1 MPKQIAKQ
9 EVNSFVGGFI
19 TEASPLNY
27 PPNASIDEENF
38 DLFTDGTRG
47 RRKGIDWENEHTLIN
62 AGVSVSALK
71 DSAYNTFKWTSPG
84 GDSSKEILVV
94 QVAKKLFF
102 FLLNES
108 RLSSEGYLG
117 SLTIPVLSSNTR
129 FSFAAVE
136 GILTIAAGEE
146 SIYTVEYDGTTFSQN
161 SYRLFVRDL
170 WGVYINESQNKSF
183 RPKEPSEFHIYNL
196 RNQGWALPRRAR
208 SFTMDTYEV
217 VDKTAPE
224 AGEILPSGIDYGRKI
239 INIVHKPDRT
249 GAEKTDLDTL
259 ACVFSHRGYFPSL
272 SDSLWAGMQM
282 STNTDTPYE
291 TFYPI
296 QMEAKTGDSGVYSKG
311 FFVIDA
317 LRRGSS
323 RVSELNLHRNRYPS
337 IYFSLS
343 YLPAD
348 YSTGGAS
355 VVESFSGRVFYAG
368 FNGTVVDGDYN
379 SPDLTNMILFSQLVK
394 GKDDVN
400 KCYQDGDPTSRESSD
415 IVDTDGGFIKISG
428 AGNII
433 RMVNIGKSLAVIA
446 TNGVWM
452 VKGGSDYGFTAT
464 NYLVE
469 KISSSGCQSPFSVVS
484 VEGALFYWGDAGI
497 IRIARNEFGDYVSTN
512 ITEKTIQKFYDEI
525 PLEYKQDVIGFYD
538 EFQKKILWI
547 YGQQDD
553 INSAYVTELR
563 FDLKLGA
570 FSKYKLNNLN
580 TNIAALVPTA
590 SFKTSIKEDTVVV
603 NGVNVEVNTTVVEMY
618 SSQKTSETPTIK
630 YLTMAGTTDLMFSFA
645 ELSNTEFMDWG
656 ETDAK
661 AFLITGQIVGGD
673 SAMTKQSPYITMHFF
688 RTESG
693 VDENLVPLNQSG
705 CKIRSQWDWSNTVN
719 SKKWSDLF
727 QAYRYRKTLF
737 TLDVEDQFD
746 NGFETVVTKNKL
758 RGRGRALSLYMETEP
773 SKDCRIIGWNLQF
786 SGNQL

>member
-9 EVNSFVGGFI
+9 EVNSFVGGLI

-38 DLFTDGTRG
+38 DLFTNGTRG
-47 RRKGIDWENEHTLIN
+47 RRKGIDWENEYELIN
-62 AGVSVSALK
+62 SGITVSALK

-108 RLSSEGYLG
+108 RLSSDGYLG
-117 SLTIPVLSSNTR
+117 NLTVPVLSSNTR

-146 SIYTVEYDGTTFSQN
+146 SIYTVEYDGITLSQN

-170 WGVYINESQNKSF
+170 WGVYTNESQNKSF

-196 RNQGWALPRRAR
+196 RNQGWALPRRAINFALN
-208 SFTMDTYEV
+208 SYKV

-224 AGEILPSGIDYGRKI
+224 SGEILPANIDYGRKI
-239 INIVHKPDRT
+239 VNIAYKEDADKKRT
-249 GAEKTDLDTL
+249 SNIDPLVCAFVYNK
-259 ACVFSHRGYFPSL
+259 YFPSL
-272 SDSLWAGMQM
+272 NDSLWAGMRVD
-282 STNTDTPYE
+282 TDGVYE
-291 TFYPI
+291 AFFPK
-296 QMEAKTGDSGVYSKG
+296 QMESITGDTGVYSKG
-311 FFVIDA
+311 YFIIDA

-323 RVSELNLHRNRYPS
+323 RVSELNLHRLRHPS
-337 IYFSLS
+337 IHFGIS

-355 VVESFSGRVFYAG
+355 VVESFAGRVFYAG

-379 SPDLTNMILFSQLVK
+379 SPDLTNMVLFSQLVK

-415 IVDTDGGFIKISG
+415 VVDTDGGFIKISG

-433 RMVNIGKSLAVIA
+433 RMVNVGKSLAVIA
-446 TNGVWM
+446 TNGVWI
-452 VKGGSDYGFTAT
+452 VQGGSDYGFTAT

-469 KISSSGCQSPFSVVS
+469 KISSSGCKSPFSVVA
-484 VEGALFYWGDAGI
+484 VEGAVFYWADAGI
-497 IRIARNEFGDYVSTN
+497 IRISRNEFGDYIATN
-512 ITEKTIQKFYDEI
+512 LSEKTIQTFYDEI
-525 PLEYKQDVIGFYD
+525 PLEYKQSVIVFYD
-538 EFQKKILWI
+538 EFQKKILWL
-547 YGQQDD
+547 YGQQED
-553 INSAYVTELR
+553 INQEYVTELR

-570 FSKYKLNNLN
+570 FSKYKLNNYN
-580 TNIAALVPTA
+580 TNIVSLVPTA
-590 SFKTSIKEDTVVV
+590 SFKTNLKEDTVVV

-630 YLTMAGTTDLMFSFA
+630 YLTMSGTTDLMFSFA
-645 ELSNTEFMDWG
+645 ELSNTEFLDWG
-656 ETDAK
+656 EVDAK

-693 VDENLVPLNQSG
+693 VDEDLVPLKQSG
-705 CKIRSQWDWSNTVN
+705 CKIRSQWDWSNTIN
-719 SKKWSDLF
+719 SNKWSDLF
-727 QAYRYRKTLF
+727 QAYRYRKPLF
-737 TLDVEDQFD
+737 TLDAEDQFD

-773 SKDCRIIGWNLQF
+773 SKDCKIIGWNIQF